1 MSARTVFRRTMI
13 SAALSCVVA
22 ACVLTG
28 CGGPAPDPLPEGVE
42 ASLVQQR
49 SDVAGRQA
57 QLRIRNGSDSAV
69 AIGEV
74 SIADPRFVEPAQ
86 RVVDRTSV
94 LAPGG
99 SVDVRIQLAPVDC
112 DAADA
117 ATSTLTLH
125 YVVDGATGV
134 GVAPVEEQVPF
145 LTALHAAE
153 CLRERVDEVAE
164 ITFGRFTPS
173 PAESPATLE
182 LVIAGTGTD
191 AGTLK
196 VRDIRE
202 TNLLGFVHGEPQYAV
217 EKSGDVTVGLP
228 LIPARCDP
236 HAVQEDKRGTVFRVD
251 VALDGVEGSFD
262 LAATPELRAD
272 ILSWV
277 ADWCG
282 YGSDA

>member
-1 MSARTVFRRTMI
+1 MSARTVFRRTM
-13 SAALSCVVA
+13 STALSCIVA

-28 CGGPAPDPLPEGVE
+28 CGGPAPDPLSEGVD

-69 AIGEV
+69 TIGEV

-112 DAADA
+112 DAPDT
-117 ATSTLTLH
+117 ATAILTLH

-134 GVAPVEEQVPF
+134 GVAPVEEQFPF

-153 CLRERVDEVAE
+153 CLRERVDDVAR
-164 ITFGRFTPS
+164 ITLGRFTPS
-173 PAESPATLE
+173 PAGSPATLE
-182 LVIAGTGTD
+182 LVIAGTD
-191 AGTLK
+191 AGTLR
-196 VRDIRE
+196 VRDVRE
-202 TNLLGFVHGEPQYAV
+202 TNLLGFAGGEPQYAV
-217 EKSGDVTVGLP
+217 DETGDANVALP
-228 LIPARCDP
+228 LIPSRCDP

-251 VALDGVEGSFD
+251 VALDDIEGSFD
-262 LAATPELRAD
+262 VAATPEMRAD

-282 YGSDA
+282 YGPAA